1 MLDNIDESSAGKDFC
16 LEPRKMEAF
25 LSTLASVSVTI
36 LALLAAS
43 YAAYAV
49 FYGQQA
55 AKFDDLIA
63 EDKVVIRDQL
73 FKLRAH
79 WSGSL
84 GVFLNPEF
92 KDNYRARLG
101 GIAGAGFVNKA
112 AADVIFGGS
121 EMQQALA
128 EVRTTDTMPGP
139 ERGRFYLW
147 AVNEAILFLTKGMV
161 DQGQGQSDLFPFN
174 AGGAGFE
181 EWRQDF
187 EGASQAVSMLSI
199 MKDPM
204 LQDFSQFLATLPEVQ
219 RNNIWPYAQTGVTNA
234 FAEIESIRTTL
245 KDIDRQSL
253 LKKPYSFS
261 ERTHGKWIFVLG
273 LLAFTTG
280 VALPIGLLATNIN
293 QSTIGGV
300 SLLIATLAFALGS
313 VVLFGWDVLHKTE
326 ANKANYVRDR
336 WRADLLQKLKEG
348 RTRLSQGSLLGR
360 DEFLDAKNSREAASL
375 PETVR
380 SALDQYATASE
391 AYNQVALALSLKVT
405 DTLVSGSKLSTLSV
419 PPAAQT
425 WTASLTLSPL
435 QILDQ
440 QAVSNV
446 LSSLKQNPQ
455 QGVSIEIQRATWSRV
470 VARIR
475 PISTVA
481 ESAELTNR
489 LGEIS
494 RKFQADPMKTQFDSA
509 RERASTAARSLEAAL
524 ESWK

>member
-1 MLDNIDESSAGKDFC
+1 
-16 LEPRKMEAF
+16 MEAF

-49 FYGQQA
+49 FFGQLA

-63 EDKVVIRDQL
+63 EDRVVIRDRL
-73 FKLRAH
+73 FTLRAH

-92 KDNYRARLG
+92 KDKYRARLG
-101 GIAGAGFVNKA
+101 GIGGATFVNKA
-112 AADVIFGGS
+112 AGDVIFGGT

-128 EVRTTDTMPGP
+128 DVRTTDTMPGP
-139 ERGRFYLW
+139 EKGRFYLW
-147 AVNEAILFLTKGMV
+147 ALNETILFLTKGMV
-161 DQGQGQSDLFPFN
+161 DQVQGQADVYPTN

-187 EGASQAVSMLSI
+187 EGVSQAVSLLST

-204 LQDFSQFLATLPEVQ
+204 LQDFAQFLATRPGVQ
-219 RNNIWPYAQTGVTNA
+219 RNSIWPYAQTGVTNA

-245 KDIDRQSL
+245 KDIDKQSL

-261 ERTHGKWIFVLG
+261 ERTHGKWILVLG
-273 LLAFTTG
+273 LLAFITG

-293 QSTIGGV
+293 QSTIGGI
-300 SLLIATLAFALGS
+300 SLLIATLTLALGS
-313 VVLFGWDVLHKTE
+313 VALFGWDVLHKPE

-336 WRADLLQKLKEG
+336 WRAGLLQKLKENN
-348 RTRLSQGSLLGR
+348 TRLSQGSLLGR
-360 DEFLDAKNSREAASL
+360 DEFLDAKSSREAASF
-375 PETVR
+375 PEAVR

-391 AYNQVALALSLKVT
+391 AYNQAALALSLKVT
-405 DTLVSGSKLSTLSV
+405 DALVSGSKLSTLSV

-435 QILDQ
+435 EILDQ
-440 QAVSNV
+440 EKITNV
-446 LSSLKQNPQ
+446 LATLKQNPQ
-455 QGVSIEIQRATWSRV
+455 QGMSIEIQRATWSRV

-475 PISTVA
+475 PISTAA
-481 ESAELTNR
+481 ENAELTSR
-489 LGEIS
+489 LIEIS
-494 RKFQADPMKTQFDSA
+494 KKFQADPMKTQVDGA
-509 RERASTAARSLEAAL
+509 RERTDAAARALEAAV
-524 ESWK
+524 ENWK